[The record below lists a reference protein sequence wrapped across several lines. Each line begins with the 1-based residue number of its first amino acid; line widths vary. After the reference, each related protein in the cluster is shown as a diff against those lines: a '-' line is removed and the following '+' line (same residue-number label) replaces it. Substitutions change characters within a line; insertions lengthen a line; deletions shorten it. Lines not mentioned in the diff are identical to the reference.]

1 MSDPQVPTDP
11 TRPIPAQPEGPATIT
26 DEAATP
32 DGAVAE
38 GSVLTAEAAPDV
50 EAAPVEEA
58 PADAAV
64 DAPADDALADDALVD
79 EAPADVP
86 SADDAPAED
95 ALVDEAPVDEA
106 PSATSDS
113 DAATQVIDAADAT
126 QVIDAADV
134 PDATPPAAD
143 ALASEPIAG
152 AEPPPYAA
160 TAYPAQGAPAPTG
173 TDGMAIAGLVLAF
186 LVWPVGLGLSIA
198 ALVRTRRS
206 GRPGKGL
213 AIAGIA
219 VAALAFVLSV
229 ISTIY
234 WVTAGIALVEAEE
247 ERIAAAAEK
256 FEAESAE
263 AAEAAEL
270 LAAEEAAAAAAE
282 SVAPPEVAAP
292 VVEGSLLLPASV
304 AGLTGVER
312 GCEILFAD
320 DPQSF
325 YSIITTADA
334 AGPDEA
340 TVATLV
346 QLVETAKPDLGAE
359 HAADADALL
368 ALFRP
373 ETQALPE
380 QEMIAALTEGSS
392 AAERLAVACV
402 GGL

>member
-11 TRPIPAQPEGPATIT
+11 TRPIPAQPEGPATIA

-32 DGAVAE
+32 DVAVAE
-38 GSVLTAEAAPDV
+38 GNVLTAEAAAPDV

-58 PADAAV
+58 PAEEASADVAADPVVDVPAV
-64 DAPADDALADDALVD
+64 DAPADDALVAEAPADAPSVD
-79 EAPADVP
+79 EAPAD
-86 SADDAPAED
+86 E
-95 ALVDEAPVDEA
+95 
-106 PSATSDS
+106 
-113 DAATQVIDAADAT
+113 AADAT

-134 PDATPPAAD
+134 PDVMPPAAD
-143 ALASEPIAG
+143 ALASEPIVG

-219 VAALAFVLSV
+219 VAAAVFVATV

-234 WVTAGIALVEAEE
+234 FVTAGIALVEAEE
-247 ERIAAAAEK
+247 ERVAAVAE
-256 FEAESAE
+256 EAAE
-263 AAEAAEL
+263 AAEAAKL

-282 SVAPPEVAAP
+282 SVAPAEPAAP

-325 YSIITTADA
+325 YSIITTADP

-346 QLVETAKPDLGAE
+346 QLVEAAKPDLGAE
-359 HAADADALL
+359 HAADADALQ